1 MNNLIQV
8 SNNDDW
14 QHALRNAVT
23 RPEELLQLL
32 KLPNELLPA
41 AKSAAELFPLRVPRE
56 FVSRIEVGNE
66 NDPLLRQILPIH
78 LEHAEVPGYSN
89 DPLEEASA
97 SPVPG
102 LVHKY
107 KDRVL
112 LITSGACAINCRYCF
127 RRHYPYEENQLGGTQ
142 WQFALQYIKENTD
155 LKEVIFSGGDPLVTS
170 DTRLLKMLNDLES
183 IEHLERVRF
192 HTRFPVV
199 IPARITEQ
207 LCQIL
212 ANTRLNSVVVLHINH
227 SNEIDPDLGDAISKL
242 KSAGATVLN
251 QAVLLKGVNDTANE
265 LATLSHKLFNH
276 GALPYYLFLFDPV
289 AGASHFDVGDEKGLA
304 LYKELQA
311 ELPGYLLPKLA
322 KEIPGRSSKTLIT

>member
-8 SNNDDW
+8 STNVW

-32 KLPNELLPA
+32 KLPNDLLPA
-41 AKSAAELFPLRVPRE
+41 AESAAELFGLRVPRE
-56 FVSRIEVGNE
+56 FIARMEVGNV

-127 RRHYPYEENQLGGTQ
+127 RRHYPYEDNQLGGAQ
-142 WQFALQYIKENTD
+142 WQLALQYIRENTD

-170 DTRLLKMLNDLES
+170 DTRLLKMLIDLES

-207 LCQIL
+207 FCQIL
-212 ANTRLNSVVVLHINH
+212 ANTRLNSVLVLHINH
-227 SNEIDPDLGDAISKL
+227 SNEIDIALGDAISKL
-242 KSAGATVLN
+242 KLAGTTVLN

-265 LATLSHKLFNH
+265 LANLSRKLFNH

-322 KEIPGRSSKTLIT
+322 KEIPGRSSKTLVT